1 MCNEVKLLAELRHP
15 NIVAH
20 KGEHLSISQR
30 KLYIFME
37 YIASGT
43 LRDSLKQYGPMLP
56 HLIRGYLKDIMCGL
70 AFLHNQTPCIVHRD
84 IKPANIL
91 LGNGV
96 CKIADLGTATIIE
109 KSTKNKFSAG
119 TPLYAPPEMYCNKAE
134 TTPAFDV
141 WSLGITVHEL
151 ATKVTPWTTQQRHT
165 PGGLMRYLTH
175 QYEADPVEL
184 DNELLT
190 PSLKD
195 MIAATLQ
202 FEASARSTLGELR
215 EHPFFLE
222 NYAVSSSDNTSPS
235 TNRLVL
241 SKLEKL
247 RDGIA
252 VTATP
257 HGTCT
262 VGRGRGRANSL
273 PITLS

>member
-1 MCNEVKLLAELRHP
+1 MDKCSPLWA
-15 NIVAH
+15 
-20 KGEHLSISQR
+20 
-30 KLYIFME
+30 
-37 YIASGT
+37 T
-43 LRDSLKQYGPMLP
+43 MLP
-56 HLIRGYLKDIMCGL
+56 HLVQGYIKDIICGL
-70 AFLHNQTPCIVHRD
+70 DFLHNQTPCIVHRD

-91 LGNGV
+91 LDNDV

-109 KSTKNKFSAG
+109 KSTKNKFRAG
-119 TPLYAPPEMYCNKAE
+119 TPLYAPPEMYCSKAG

-151 ATKVTPWTTQQRHT
+151 ATGVPPWTTQQRRT
-165 PGGLMRYLTH
+165 PGALVRYLTRR
-175 QYEADPVEL
+175 YEADPIEL

-195 MIAATLQ
+195 VIAATLQ

-222 NYAVSSSDNTSPS
+222 NYRLSTSSSGSTSPS
-235 TNRLVL
+235 TNRLVV

-262 VGRGRGRANSL
+262 VD
-273 PITLS
+273 ITT